1 MIAADDARQNF
12 VRMEWRRRA
21 IHKAIGKSYAECAA
35 GMHRSARQD
44 IFLAARAA
52 DHGWNRRR
60 YGLRGG
66 FCEGDFNYAAAFG
79 TDAWGVDESFVA
91 LGEGIGE
98 QEALRLSSRFVGLEN
113 KNGMRFAAHPV
124 FICEI

>member
-1 MIAADDARQNF
+1 
-12 VRMEWRRRA
+12 
-21 IHKAIGKSYAECAA
+21 
-35 GMHRSARQD
+35 MHRSARQD

-52 DHGWNRRR
+52 DYGWNRRGH
-60 YGLRGG
+60 GLRSG
-66 FCEGDFNYAAAFG
+66 FREGNFNYTSAFG